1 MLRPRIIPCLLIHKG
16 GLVKTQ
22 GFKLP
27 KYVGDPINAVKI
39 FNEKEADELVVLD
52 IDATVNRVGPNFAVI
67 AKLAAECRMPLCY
80 GGGITTAEQAARII
94 DLGVEKI
101 AVSAAAVAN
110 PALLTEISNAIGR
123 QSVVAVIDVRRKTGL
138 FAKGYEVCTHNA
150 KTAHKHDPVALAK
163 TLQAAGAGEIV
174 INSIDLDGEM
184 TGYDIALAK
193 QMRDALSVPLT
204 VLGGAG
210 SLEDIAALV
219 RSCGVVGAAAGSL
232 FVFKGRYRAVLISYP
247 TEQQKSELFAA
258 ALGS

>member
-22 GFKLP
+22 GFTSP

-52 IDATVNRVGPNFAVI
+52 IDATVNCVEPNYALI

-80 GGGITTAEQAARII
+80 GGGITTAAQAARII

-101 AVSAAAVAN
+101 AVSAAAVVN

-123 QSVVAVIDVRRKTGL
+123 QSVVAVIDVRKKSGL

-150 KTAHKHDPVALAK
+150 KTIHKQEPVALAML
-163 TLQAAGAGEIV
+163 LQGAGAGEIV
-174 INSIDLDGEM
+174 LNSVDLDGEM
-184 TGYDIALAK
+184 KGYDLALAK
-193 QMRDALSVPLT
+193 QMRMALNVPLT

-210 SLEDIAALV
+210 SLDDIGSLV
-219 RSCGVVGAAAGSL
+219 RACGVVGAAAGSL
-232 FVFKGRYRAVLISYP
+232 FVFKGRYRAVLINYP
-247 TEQQKSELFAA
+247 NAQQKNALFEA
-258 ALGS
+258 ALIA